1 MRKRLLTKILAVAMS
16 AALLTACGSPDN
28 GGSTGSQGS
37 SQAGSSQA
45 ESSAQESGDSQEG
58 GQDR

>member
-16 AALLTACGSPDN
+16 AALLTACGSSDN
-28 GGSTGSQGS
+28 GGSTGSQ
-37 SQAGSSQA
+37 GSSQA

-58 GQDR
+58 GQE